1 MTTVKCDNTICT
13 QNDNGICCSETI
25 ELIYDCCSEYNDIT
39 EGPEY
44 QEEFWI
50 RSQHEKDG
58 PIVREQ
64 RHGKKVEL
72 CGLTFYTTDDIRS
85 EKAKTQS
92 RMTEATTGVACGC
105 YSRIEER
112 LDIIKKGMETIK
124 TPLMELPIYE
134 RVSG

>member
-1 MTTVKCDNTICT
+1 MTTINCENSSCT
-13 QNDNGICCSETI
+13 YNDNGICQAMAIDLS
-25 ELIYDCCSEYNDIT
+25 YDCWTYEDIT

-50 RSQHEKDG
+50 RSQYEKDG

-72 CGLTFYTTDDIRS
+72 CGLTFYTTDDIRT
-85 EKAKTQS
+85 EKDKTQS

-105 YSRIEER
+105 YARIEER

-124 TPLMELPIYE
+124 TPLMELPVYE